1 MIRRVELQDAKAITT
16 IYNEY
21 VGHSVATFE
30 TEPLREEDMR
40 NRIAGIAV
48 RFPYFVYE
56 EEGKVVGYCYAHLWK
71 ERAAYRHTLETTVY
85 LAPGYEGKGIGREL
99 MERLIEECRRD
110 GYRALIACVTEGNVV
125 SDALPVSY
133 THLSFDASKG
143 EFRLFGVTADVGG
156 HSYMNYLKVP
166 AKVDEL
172 CMVIWSYKLCLL
184 YTSSDSN
191 AGSFAY
197 YWYM

>member
-56 EEGKVVGYCYAHLWK
+56 EEGKVVGYCYVKKALSHMAQRPMVLNSARLEQGK
-71 ERAAYRHTLETTVY
+71 SESSPPPRPPRA
-85 LAPGYEGKGIGREL
+85 
-99 MERLIEECRRD
+99 
-110 GYRALIACVTEGNVV
+110 
-125 SDALPVSY
+125 
-133 THLSFDASKG
+133 
-143 EFRLFGVTADVGG
+143 
-156 HSYMNYLKVP
+156 
-166 AKVDEL
+166 
-172 CMVIWSYKLCLL
+172 
-184 YTSSDSN
+184 
-191 AGSFAY
+191 
-197 YWYM
+197 

>member
-71 ERAAYRHTLETTVY
+71 ERAYVGNNGLFSSRIR
-85 LAPGYEGKGIGREL
+85 GEGHRQGV
-99 MERLIEECRRD
+99 D
-110 GYRALIACVTEGNVV
+110 GKI
-125 SDALPVSY
+125 D
-133 THLSFDASKG
+133 
-143 EFRLFGVTADVGG
+143 
-156 HSYMNYLKVP
+156 
-166 AKVDEL
+166 
-172 CMVIWSYKLCLL
+172 
-184 YTSSDSN
+184 
-191 AGSFAY
+191 
-197 YWYM
+197 

>member
-21 VGHSVATFE
+21 VRHSVATFE

-48 RFPYFVYE
+48 RFPYFVY
-56 EEGKVVGYCYAHLWK
+56 
-71 ERAAYRHTLETTVY
+71 TLETTVY

-125 SDALPVSY
+125 SDALHLRLGFKKVSHFKKVGLKFGRWLDVVDY
-133 THLSFDASKG
+133 ELLLS
-143 EFRLFGVTADVGG
+143 
-156 HSYMNYLKVP
+156 
-166 AKVDEL
+166 
-172 CMVIWSYKLCLL
+172 
-184 YTSSDSN
+184 
-191 AGSFAY
+191 
-197 YWYM
+197 

>member
-21 VGHSVATFE
+21 VRHSVATFE

-85 LAPGYEGKGIGREL
+85 LAPGYEGYGIG
-99 MERLIEECRRD
+99 MVLIVIFFVLWRMVGD
-110 GYRALIACVTEGNVV
+110 RALIACVTEGNVV
-125 SDALPVSY
+125 SDALHLRLGFKKVSHFKKVGLKFGRWLDVVDY
-133 THLSFDASKG
+133 ELLLS
-143 EFRLFGVTADVGG
+143 
-156 HSYMNYLKVP
+156 
-166 AKVDEL
+166 
-172 CMVIWSYKLCLL
+172 
-184 YTSSDSN
+184 
-191 AGSFAY
+191 
-197 YWYM
+197 

>member
-21 VGHSVATFE
+21 VEHSVVTFE

-40 NRIAGIAV
+40 IRIAGIAA

-56 EEGKVVGYCYAHLWK
+56 EEGKVLGYCYAHPWK

-85 LAPGYEGKGIGREL
+85 LAPGYVGRGIGRRL

-110 GYRALIACVTEGNVV
+110 GYHALVACVTEGNAASDVLHLRLGFKKV
-125 SDALPVSY
+125 SHFESVGLKFGRWLGVIDYEL
-133 THLSFDASKG
+133 L
-143 EFRLFGVTADVGG
+143 LF
-156 HSYMNYLKVP
+156 P
-166 AKVDEL
+166 
-172 CMVIWSYKLCLL
+172 
-184 YTSSDSN
+184 
-191 AGSFAY
+191 
-197 YWYM
+197 

>member
-71 ERAAYRHTLETTVY
+71 ERAAYRQRWLKRWKLSNAIRRSFMTIQVL
-85 LAPGYEGKGIGREL
+85 
-99 MERLIEECRRD
+99 CRR
-110 GYRALIACVTEGNVV
+110 RKKSI
-125 SDALPVSY
+125 
-133 THLSFDASKG
+133 
-143 EFRLFGVTADVGG
+143 
-156 HSYMNYLKVP
+156 
-166 AKVDEL
+166 
-172 CMVIWSYKLCLL
+172 
-184 YTSSDSN
+184 
-191 AGSFAY
+191 
-197 YWYM
+197 

>member
-56 EEGKVVGYCYAHLWK
+56 EEGKWVIVMPICGRRGLLTGIRWK
-71 ERAAYRHTLETTVY
+71 QRS
-85 LAPGYEGKGIGREL
+85 I
-99 MERLIEECRRD
+99 
-110 GYRALIACVTEGNVV
+110 
-125 SDALPVSY
+125 
-133 THLSFDASKG
+133 
-143 EFRLFGVTADVGG
+143 
-156 HSYMNYLKVP
+156 
-166 AKVDEL
+166 
-172 CMVIWSYKLCLL
+172 
-184 YTSSDSN
+184 
-191 AGSFAY
+191 
-197 YWYM
+197 

>member
-21 VGHSVATFE
+21 VRHSVATFE

-110 GYRALIACVTEGNVV
+110 EKYRGQGLSKQLVTHAVRFVKEQGIPLIMLTSNPTRIAANKLYQKLGFEQKQTNV
-125 SDALPVSY
+125 Y
-133 THLSFDASKG
+133 
-143 EFRLFGVTADVGG
+143 R
-156 HSYMNYLKVP
+156 MNL
-166 AKVDEL
+166 E
-172 CMVIWSYKLCLL
+172 
-184 YTSSDSN
+184 
-191 AGSFAY
+191 
-197 YWYM
+197 

>member
-56 EEGKVVGYCYAHLWK
+56 EEGESSWVIVMPICGRRGLLTGIRWK
-71 ERAAYRHTLETTVY
+71 QRS
-85 LAPGYEGKGIGREL
+85 I
-99 MERLIEECRRD
+99 
-110 GYRALIACVTEGNVV
+110 
-125 SDALPVSY
+125 
-133 THLSFDASKG
+133 
-143 EFRLFGVTADVGG
+143 
-156 HSYMNYLKVP
+156 
-166 AKVDEL
+166 
-172 CMVIWSYKLCLL
+172 
-184 YTSSDSN
+184 
-191 AGSFAY
+191 
-197 YWYM
+197 

>member
-56 EEGKVVGYCYAHLWK
+56 EEGKVVVIVMPICGRRGLLTGIRWK
-71 ERAAYRHTLETTVY
+71 QRS
-85 LAPGYEGKGIGREL
+85 I
-99 MERLIEECRRD
+99 
-110 GYRALIACVTEGNVV
+110 
-125 SDALPVSY
+125 
-133 THLSFDASKG
+133 
-143 EFRLFGVTADVGG
+143 
-156 HSYMNYLKVP
+156 
-166 AKVDEL
+166 
-172 CMVIWSYKLCLL
+172 
-184 YTSSDSN
+184 
-191 AGSFAY
+191 
-197 YWYM
+197 